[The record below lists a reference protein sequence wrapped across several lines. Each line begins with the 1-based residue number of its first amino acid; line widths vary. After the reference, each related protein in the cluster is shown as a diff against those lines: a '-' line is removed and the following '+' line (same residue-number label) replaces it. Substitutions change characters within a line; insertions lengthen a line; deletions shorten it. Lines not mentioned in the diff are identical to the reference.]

1 MSDIE
6 RAAFEQAVTD
16 RWSDSYSFT
25 RFGDEDY
32 YDEVLEGMW
41 QGWQA
46 RAKTDACCSEIP
58 NSSGSDSEKPNR
70 SEAVAWSWENHGRQ
84 VTVDKAFADELISD
98 GEIVRP
104 LIFGDTH
111 PASRQALSSCSEI
124 PNSSDPDSR
133 QALEGEAIGEVGYMI
148 QPNWDD
154 PSKTKGVALVDK
166 SLAPGTKLYTHPAS
180 RQAVSVPDAWCVV
193 TNDDQI
199 QYTAMVDKNLGLPI
213 EQSHDYAWQQ
223 CNEVIQE
230 WIELGLDAASKYVIR
245 PIAFEERVA
254 ELECMV
260 RAFRACVDLQ
270 MVPSWGSPCHNQIHA
285 LVVKKTEEGT

>member
-1 MSDIE
+1 MSNYIEVDGLRVDPCMWRSKVEEVEQLRARVAELCDLIKYAQENSGVCMCGDDIKVHN
-6 RAAFEQAVTD
+6 Q
-16 RWSDSYSFT
+16 
-25 RFGDEDY
+25 
-32 YDEVLEGMW
+32 
-41 QGWQA
+41 
-46 RAKTDACCSEIP
+46 
-58 NSSGSDSEKPNR
+58 SSGHPPVDVWDHAVEQVDQGET
-70 SEAVAWSWENHGRQ
+70 SEA
-84 VTVDKAFADELISD
+84 LILRKQA
-98 GEIVRP
+98 EAVQ
-104 LIFGDTH
+104 
-111 PASRQALSSCSEI
+111 ASRRAISSCSEI
-124 PNSSDPDSR
+124 PNSS
-133 QALEGEAIGEVGYMI
+133 G
-148 QPNWDD
+148 
-154 PSKTKGVALVDK
+154 
-166 SLAPGTKLYTHPAS
+166 HAS

-270 MVPSWGSPCHNQIHA
+270 MVPSWGSPCHDQIHA
-285 LVVKKTEEGT
+285 LVGESMEDDQ

>member
-1 MSDIE
+1 MSE
-6 RAAFEQAVTD
+6 SRKAFENQYD
-16 RWSDSYSFT
+16 SDYLG
-25 RFGDEDY
+25 RDEDGY
-32 YDEVLEGMW
+32 YKWMSTQEEWELWDSA
-41 QGWQA
+41 WQA
-46 RAKTDACCSEIP
+46 ARE
-58 NSSGSDSEKPNR
+58 G
-70 SEAVAWSWENHGRQ
+70 V
-84 VTVDKAFADELISD
+84 
-98 GEIVRP
+98 
-104 LIFGDTH
+104 
-111 PASRQALSSCSEI
+111 
-124 PNSSDPDSR
+124 
-133 QALEGEAIGEVGYMI
+133 EGEPVAVVDRVGIMQRLSPYTNL
-148 QPNWDD
+148 PE
-154 PSKTKGVALVDK
+154 
-166 SLAPGTKLYTHPAS
+166 GTKLYTHPAIRQEGEPICFLQSSGVSQLSGGHPAKLYPIGATPSPFESSTLLYTHPARDGQDSVAVVNKASTGEYEFYPSSNLVDIPNGIYKLYTYPAS

-270 MVPSWGSPCHNQIHA
+270 MVPSWGSPCHDQIHA
-285 LVVKKTEEGT
+285 LVGESMEDDQ

>member
-1 MSDIE
+1 MSD
-6 RAAFEQAVTD
+6 RDAFETIAEAAGFHDFDVSGNGCYCDDFLQHFYA
-16 RWSDSYSFT
+16 
-25 RFGDEDY
+25 
-32 YDEVLEGMW
+32 
-41 QGWQA
+41 GWEA
-46 RAKTDACCSEIP
+46 R
-58 NSSGSDSEKPNR
+58 G
-70 SEAVAWSWENHGRQ
+70 G
-84 VTVDKAFADELISD
+84 
-98 GEIVRP
+98 
-104 LIFGDTH
+104 
-111 PASRQALSSCSEI
+111 SRQALSSCPEI
-124 PNSSDPDSR
+124 PNSSGH
-133 QALEGEAIGEVGYMI
+133 AC
-148 QPNWDD
+148 
-154 PSKTKGVALVDK
+154 
-166 SLAPGTKLYTHPAS
+166 

-270 MVPSWGSPCHNQIHA
+270 MVPSWGSPCHDQIHA
-285 LVVKKTEEGT
+285 LVGKNTEEGT